1 MVNIRINGGEI
12 ITICESENEWF
23 EETEKLGNTIIYH
36 PDEIKEHKGLDRS
49 EVLQIH
55 QAKKI
60 FSGFLGDGIPKKK
73 RKKSSLSEMRKKCR
87 QKRA

>member
-1 MVNIRINGGEI
+1 MVNLRLDNGEI
-12 ITICESENEWF
+12 ITVAATEDEWF
-23 EETEKLGNTIIYH
+23 EEKNKMGNTVIYH
-36 PDEIKEHKGLDRS
+36 PNEIKEHKGLDRS

-55 QAKKI
+55 EAKRI
-60 FSGFLGDGIPKKK
+60 FRGFLGDGIPKKK